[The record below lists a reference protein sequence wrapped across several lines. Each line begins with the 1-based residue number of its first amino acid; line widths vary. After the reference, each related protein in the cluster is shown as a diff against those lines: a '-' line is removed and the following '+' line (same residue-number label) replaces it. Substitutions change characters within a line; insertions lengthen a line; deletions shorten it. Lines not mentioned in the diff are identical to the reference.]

1 MTRREMLASTGST
14 LAYLSVAGLQAQAPM
29 LKNMGGEPPGF
40 AFRSRAGGF
49 DILEHC
55 RGLGLGAV
63 RMNLPSTDPAAFASC
78 ARRSTATAC
87 GSSSACQRRKK
98 RARWRSTRLACARR
112 ASLARSTTHASF
124 TARRY
129 EEFDSFE
136 AFKASFERHQKS
148 VELAEPV
155 LRKYKMKLAIENHK
169 GWRAAEH
176 VAWIKRVGS
185 EYVGA
190 CYDFG
195 NNIALCEDPAETLTL
210 LAPVTI
216 YASFKDMAVAPYD
229 EGFLL
234 SEMALGEGMLDIPGM
249 VKVLQQ
255 KDPNMIFALEMITR
269 EPLKIPVFTKK
280 YWATFDD
287 TYSPLPGRD
296 LARVLEIVRTTP
308 PKTPLTTHRRPEP
321 GGRIEA
327 RRRHDQP
334 VDRLRAQEP
343 VAVASGFMRLGVVA
357 RYARDRL
364 AGTRDRLA
372 PARCRGGWDGQAV
385 ERADAPRQPDDVER
399 NRADDSSARRAG
411 GDS

>member
-1 MTRREMLASTGST
+1 MTRREMLVSTGAA
-14 LAYLSVAGLQAQAPM
+14 LAGLSAGARPQAQAAM

-40 AFRSRAGGF
+40 GHRSRVGKF

-63 RMNLPSTDPAAFASC
+63 RMSLPSTDPEI
-78 ARRSTATAC
+78 AR
-87 GSSSACQRRKK
+87 QLRKK
-98 RARWRSTRLACARR
+98 LESYGMRVII
-112 ASLARSTTHASF
+112 SLAPPKEKGALVGYEAAVKAVSEIGAVTTHASF

-129 EEFDSFE
+129 EEFDTFE
-136 AFKASFERHQKS
+136 AFKASFERHQRS

-155 LRKYKMKLAIENHK
+155 LRKHKVKLAIENHK

-176 VAWIKRVGS
+176 VRWIQRLGS
-185 EYVGA
+185 EWIGA

-195 NNIALCEDPAETLTL
+195 NNISLCEDPAETLRL

-216 YASFKDMAVAPYD
+216 YVSFKDMAVEPYE

-269 EPLKIPVFTKK
+269 DPLKIPVLTKK

-287 TYSPLPGRD
+287 SHSPLPGRD
-296 LARVLEIVRTTP
+296 LARILEIVKANP
-308 PKTPLTTHRRPEP
+308 PKTPLTRT
-321 GGRIEA
+321 
-327 RRRHDQP
+327 
-334 VDRLRAQEP
+334 
-343 VAVASGFMRLGVVA
+343 SGLSAADGLKLEDELINRSID
-357 RYARDRL
+357 YARKNL
-364 AGTRDRLA
+364 SL
-372 PARCRGGWDGQAV
+372 
-385 ERADAPRQPDDVER
+385 
-399 NRADDSSARRAG
+399 
-411 GDS
+411 

>member
-14 LAYLSVAGLQAQAPM
+14 LAWLSIAGVHAQGPM

-40 AFRSRAGGF
+40 GHRSRAGNF

-55 RGLGLGAV
+55 RSLGLGAV
-63 RMNLPSTDPAAFASC
+63 RMRLPSSDLDAA
-78 ARRSTATAC
+78 R
-87 GSSSACQRRKK
+87 QLRKK
-98 RARWRSTRLACARR
+98 IEGYGMRVIISLSPPQDASRLQEYEAAVRAVAEIGAV
-112 ASLARSTTHASF
+112 TTHASF

-129 EEFDSFE
+129 EEFDTFE
-136 AFKASFERHQKS
+136 AFKASFERHQRS

-155 LRKYKMKLAIENHK
+155 LRKHKVKLAIENHK

-176 VAWIKRVGS
+176 VAWIRRVGS
-185 EYVGA
+185 EWVGA

-195 NNIALCEDPAETLTL
+195 NNISLCEDPADTLRL

-216 YASFKDMAVAPYD
+216 FVSFKDMAVAPYE

-269 EPLKIPVFTKK
+269 DPLKIPVFTKK

-287 TYSPLPGRD
+287 SYSPLPGRD
-296 LARVLEIVRTTP
+296 LARILEIVRTNP
-308 PKTPLTTHRRPEP
+308 PKTPLTRT
-321 GGRIEA
+321 
-327 RRRHDQP
+327 
-334 VDRLRAQEP
+334 
-343 VAVASGFMRLGVVA
+343 SGLSAADALKLEDDLINRSIA
-357 RYARDRL
+357 YARKAL
-364 AGTRDRLA
+364 SL
-372 PARCRGGWDGQAV
+372 
-385 ERADAPRQPDDVER
+385 
-399 NRADDSSARRAG
+399 
-411 GDS
+411 